1 MTASLF
7 PNICW
12 SLVIFW
18 KSTCQSGIS
27 SDSRWQEWPVSVPVA
42 FFFLCL
48 FLFFCFSVTSCL
60 ILKSSSPGVFTS
72 CQILH
77 VFAACI
83 LLLSLLPH
91 AFLPHARKRCH
102 KSGFFDRTCGL
113 TLDLLVL
120 TWQTWCQPHGWSSNI
135 CTERPSVYLL
145 EADAT
150 GKNTAISICSNYN
163 WSMSLL
169 GDLRSVLASI
179 ITDSA
184 LIKSWKAWKARV
196 GGLQICNTL
205 KYCILNEICHL
216 DVFEASLLWNQLPVW
231 GLFGT

>member
-7 PNICW
+7 PNTCW

-77 VFAACI
+77 VSAACI

-113 TLDLLVL
+113 TLDLFVL
-120 TWQTWCQPHGWSSNI
+120 TWQPGWSPMDGAATYAQRGHLYTCWKQMPQAKI
-135 CTERPSVYLL
+135 LLFPSAVIIIGACL
-145 EADAT
+145 
-150 GKNTAISICSNYN
+150 CS
-163 WSMSLL
+163 
-169 GDLRSVLASI
+169 GTSVLF
-179 ITDSA
+179 
-184 LIKSWKAWKARV
+184 LH
-196 GGLQICNTL
+196 Q
-205 KYCILNEICHL
+205 
-216 DVFEASLLWNQLPVW
+216 
-231 GLFGT
+231 